1 MASRSDL
8 LHADYLAA
16 LQKLQDRCPAYPTE
30 QAVELFEQELGRPF
44 GEVFELV
51 DAKQD
56 LADLKPIA
64 AASIGQVY
72 KAYLKRFA
80 KLTL

>member
-1 MASRSDL
+1 M
-8 LHADYLAA
+8 
-16 LQKLQDRCPAYPTE
+16 
-30 QAVELFEQELGRPF
+30 ELFEQELGRPF